1 MKRYDINYRADCG
14 PAEGRVRS
22 REGWGGRQVVLHQRH
37 RHHQPLLGS
46 CRSPPLLPPW
56 VVAVSSVHLCV
67 TSPIA
72 VLIPLLALLFQP
84 AASTG
89 GGYGA
94 PSTGY
99 GGEDNTETSEVL
111 SSSRPNETTNNL
123 SLGLNEA
130 LTSHWVIQSCYYK
143 LTKMTILLSFGA
155 APEESYAAP
164 SPSYGSPHS
173 YSRSVSNIQSRAVGW
188 KKKKFDNFY
197 FNRRKVLCHQ
207 VTWFLHGKLMVCCP
221 FQPTHLDHF
230 HLPDSHM
237 ITCWSTA
244 QRET

>member
-1 MKRYDINYRADCG
+1 MYCCPGQCYVRNLLLTQLCPSSFDNQFYFMRNICCVKIIDKKMKRYDINYRADCG

-22 REGWGGRQVVLHQRH
+22 REGWGGRQAVLHQRH

-56 VVAVSSVHLCV
+56 VVAVSSVRLYV

-130 LTSHWVIQSCYYK
+130 LTSHWVIQSCY
-143 LTKMTILLSFGA
+143 
-155 APEESYAAP
+155 
-164 SPSYGSPHS
+164 
-173 YSRSVSNIQSRAVGW
+173 
-188 KKKKFDNFY
+188 
-197 FNRRKVLCHQ
+197 
-207 VTWFLHGKLMVCCP
+207 
-221 FQPTHLDHF
+221 
-230 HLPDSHM
+230 
-237 ITCWSTA
+237 
-244 QRET
+244 